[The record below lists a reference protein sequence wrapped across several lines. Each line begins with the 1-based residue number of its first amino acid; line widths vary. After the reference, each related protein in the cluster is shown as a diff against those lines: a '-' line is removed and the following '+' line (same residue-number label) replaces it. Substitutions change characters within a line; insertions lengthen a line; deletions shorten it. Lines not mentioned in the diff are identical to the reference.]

1 MTEHDTH
8 VIDSGE
14 VKLTWNA
21 KHHGRGF
28 HGRTLTLALVLAP
41 CLWRTFARPDI
52 ENRASNGEGLR
63 RKIHVD
69 RCVDVDG
76 LEV

>member
-28 HGRTLTLALVLAP
+28 HGRTLTLAL
-41 CLWRTFARPDI
+41 TFARPDI